1 MDDEYEALE
10 QEMQKRGFLEGH
22 DPLRWITFNFGKK
35 QFKETI
41 AFTEALL
48 QKSDLDERVKIVAEV
63 YASISRAY
71 VEDAPVEETIGKFLD
86 EKECLNIKIEDMET
100 EALVYQMLGYV
111 YREHYK
117 QYVKSVRCLNRA
129 YRLDKTMR
137 CLNCLAVH
145 TIFLQFMMRLKKII
159 Q

>member
-10 QEMQKRGFLEGH
+10 QEMQKRGVLEGH

-48 QKSDLDERVKIVAEV
+48 QKGDLDERVKIVAEV

-86 EKECLNIKIEDMET
+86 EKECLNIKIEDMGT

-111 YREHYK
+111 YGEHW
-117 QYVKSVRCLNRA
+117 QV
-129 YRLDKTMR
+129 
-137 CLNCLAVH
+137 
-145 TIFLQFMMRLKKII
+145 
-159 Q
+159 

>member
-1 MDDEYEALE
+1 MLYCYEACLLDDEYEALE
-10 QEMQKRGFLEGH
+10 QEMQKRGFLDGH

-35 QFKETI
+35 QFKEII

-48 QKSDLDERVKIVAEV
+48 QKGNLDEKVKIIAEV

-86 EKECLNIKIEDMET
+86 EKECLTIKIEDMET

-111 YREHYK
+111 YGEHYK

-129 YRLDKTMR
+129 YRLGQDHGS
-137 CLNCLAVH
+137 A
-145 TIFLQFMMRLKKII
+145 
-159 Q
+159 

>member
-1 MDDEYEALE
+1 MSCTIGHDFEKCSKKVACTHIKHLLYCYEACLLDDEYETLE

-22 DPLRWITFNFGKK
+22 DPLRWITFNFGKN

-86 EKECLNIKIEDMET
+86 EKECLNIKIEDMGT
-100 EALVYQMLGYV
+100 EALV
-111 YREHYK
+111 
-117 QYVKSVRCLNRA
+117 
-129 YRLDKTMR
+129 
-137 CLNCLAVH
+137 
-145 TIFLQFMMRLKKII
+145 F
-159 Q
+159 